1 MPQGFGA
8 RLLRVAPKIVQ
19 ILLFLRR
26 SQPAHRINGRANAI
40 DGYPPLKPGNADR
53 AVEDHHPFAAVH
65 HKRGPARLHE
75 MDPAF
80 QPAGMAEPTDV
91 PPVIDEPVIK
101 GMVTDQQMHGFGR
114 GVCKRSQYM
123 RNGFLHPAER
133 RITADLG
140 IRIKLERKQEIG
152 RTRPV
157 DFPDALRRT
166 PFPCAAG
173 QDAEEPSPDFAH
185 GALRAMR
192 PETGEKRAQKNG
204 PRIIGN
210 SLPYACGKG
219 IPYGNGCRRGRMGFG
234 KFPQKGRRMG
244 KHRVAVD
251 PALFHR
257 DIMGP
262 QIPFLKCP
270 HPDIP
275 QFCHQNGFTVQR
287 PPVPKGQQIRNAL
300 APHEI
305 ADPAAPV
312 RGPPLIPHGLSRVP
326 IHHVTAA
333 DIDAQYT
340 MPGPL

>member
-1 MPQGFGA
+1 MGISGNAFHDPLDRQAHPFLRIKIAVDEGPAFQNFLEMPQGFGA

-40 DGYPPLKPGNADR
+40 DGYTPLKPGNADR
-53 AVEDHHPFAAVH
+53 AVEDHHPLAAVH

-75 MDPAF
+75 MNPAF
-80 QPAGMAEPTDV
+80 QPAGMAEPADV

-101 GMVTDQQMHGFGR
+101 RMVADQQMHGLGR
-114 GVCKRSQYM
+114 GVRKRSQYM

-173 QDAEEPSPDFAH
+173 QDAKEPSPDFAH

-210 SLPYACGKG
+210 GLPYACRKR
-219 IPYGNGCRRGRMGFG
+219 ILYGNR
-234 KFPQKGRRMG
+234 
-244 KHRVAVD
+244 
-251 PALFHR
+251 
-257 DIMGP
+257 
-262 QIPFLKCP
+262 
-270 HPDIP
+270 
-275 QFCHQNGFTVQR
+275 
-287 PPVPKGQQIRNAL
+287 
-300 APHEI
+300 
-305 ADPAAPV
+305 
-312 RGPPLIPHGLSRVP
+312 
-326 IHHVTAA
+326 
-333 DIDAQYT
+333 
-340 MPGPL
+340 